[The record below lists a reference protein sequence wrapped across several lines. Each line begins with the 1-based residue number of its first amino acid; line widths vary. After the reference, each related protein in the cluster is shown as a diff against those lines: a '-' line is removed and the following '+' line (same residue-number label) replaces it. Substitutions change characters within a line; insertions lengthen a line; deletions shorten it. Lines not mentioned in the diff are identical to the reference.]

1 MAMTTPLPL
10 PYTAPRARRGTST
23 QVDPDLERVRK
34 LSRVLD
40 NKFVDPLICF
50 VLPGVGD
57 LAGSLLGLYTVAI
70 AIRRRLSPVIVAR
83 MLMNLAL
90 DAALG
95 IVPFLGDAADMMFK
109 ANRKNL
115 ALLEAR
121 VENRGKATARDWM
134 AVVGAALAF
143 GAAIGLAIYAIVSV
157 VRAIA

>member
-1 MAMTTPLPL
+1 MAMTTPLPV
-10 PYTAPRARRGTST
+10 PYVQPRAQRGSGT
-23 QVDPDLERVRK
+23 QVDPDLDRVRK

-40 NKFVDPLICF
+40 NRFVDPLIGL

-70 AIRRRLSPVIVAR
+70 AIRRKLSPVIIAR

-95 IVPFLGDAADMMFK
+95 IVPFLGDAADWMFK
-109 ANRKNL
+109 ANRRNL

-121 VENRGKATARDWM
+121 VDNRGKATARDWM

-143 GAAIGLAIYAIVSV
+143 VAAIGLVIYAIVSV

>member
-1 MAMTTPLPL
+1 MAMTTPA
-10 PYTAPRARRGTST
+10 PYVAPRAHRGSGT
-23 QVDPDLERVRK
+23 QVDPELERVRT

-40 NKFVDPLICF
+40 NRFVDPLIGF

-57 LAGSLLGLYTVAI
+57 LAGSLLGLYTVVI
-70 AIRRRLSPVIVAR
+70 AVRRKMSPVIIAR

-95 IVPFLGDAADMMFK
+95 IVPLLGDAADMMFK
-109 ANRKNL
+109 ANLKNL

-134 AVVGAALAF
+134 AVAGAILAF
-143 GAAIGLAIYAIVSV
+143 VAVVGLAIYVIVSV